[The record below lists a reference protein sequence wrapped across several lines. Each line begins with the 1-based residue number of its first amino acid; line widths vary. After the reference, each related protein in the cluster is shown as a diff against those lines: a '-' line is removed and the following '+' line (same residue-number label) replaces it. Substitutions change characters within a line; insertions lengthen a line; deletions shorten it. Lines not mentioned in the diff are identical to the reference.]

1 MIRIEGLTKIYHTP
15 GGDIVAI
22 DNLTLHVAES
32 QIFGVIGFSGAGKS
46 SLVRCLN
53 MLERP
58 TRGKVFIDGREITAL
73 RGAALR
79 AARRKIGMIFQH
91 FNLLS
96 SRTVFENVAFPL
108 DIAGVPRRESA
119 PKVNQLLELVGLA
132 DKARAYPSQ
141 LSGGQKQRVGIA
153 RALASD
159 PKVLLCDEATSA
171 LDPYTTLSI
180 LKLLKDINRSLR
192 LTILLITHEMKV
204 VTEICD
210 HVAVIENGRIIE
222 QGPVLEV
229 FLHPRAATT
238 RNFVSTVLK
247 TSLPEEIRRRLRER
261 AARGE
266 DGSQVVRLSFVGE
279 SAGEPVISR
288 VIRECDVDVN
298 ILSGS
303 IDRIQDIPFGVLLVE
318 ILGPPERRRTA
329 LDHLA
334 GSGLSVEVIDN
345 VE

>member
-119 PKVNQLLELVGLA
+119 PKVKQLLELVGLA

>member
-1 MIRIEGLTKIYHTP
+1 MIRIDGLTKIYHTP

-22 DNLTLHVAES
+22 DNLSLHVAES
-32 QIFGVIGFSGAGKS
+32 QIFGVVGFSGAGKS
-46 SLVRCLN
+46 SLVRCIN

-58 TRGKVFIDGREITAL
+58 TCGSIVVDGREITSL
-73 RGAALR
+73 RGPALR

-153 RALASD
+153 RALAND

-180 LKLLKDINRSLR
+180 LKLLKDINRSLK

-229 FLHPRAATT
+229 FLRPRTDTT
-238 RNFVSTVLK
+238 RNFVSTVLQ
-247 TSLPEEIRRRLRER
+247 TSPPEEIRRRLRER
-261 AARGE
+261 AGRGE
-266 DGSQVVRLSFVGE
+266 DGTQIVRLTFVGE

-288 VIRECDVDVN
+288 VIREYNVDVN
-298 ILSGS
+298 ILSGN
-303 IDRIQDIPFGVLLVE
+303 IDRIQDTPFGVLLVE
-318 ILGPPERRRTA
+318 LLGPPDRRKAA
-329 LDHLA
+329 LDFLA
-334 GSGLSVEVIDN
+334 GSGLTVEVIGN
-345 VE
+345 VQ

>member
-1 MIRIEGLTKIYHTP
+1 MISIRGLTKIYHTP

-32 QIFGVIGFSGAGKS
+32 RIFGVVGFSGAGKS
-46 SLVRCLN
+46 SLVRCVN
-53 MLERP
+53 MLEHP
-58 TRGKVFIDGREITAL
+58 TAGSIVVDGREITSL
-73 RGAALR
+73 RGPELR

-108 DIAGVPRRESA
+108 DIAGVPRREST
-119 PKVNQLLELVGLA
+119 PKVNQLLDLVGLA

-153 RALASD
+153 RALAND

-180 LKLLKDINRSLR
+180 LKLLKDINRSLN

-229 FLHPRAATT
+229 FLHPRARTT
-238 RNFVSTVLK
+238 RNFVATVLN
-247 TSLPEEIRRRLRER
+247 TGLPEEIRRRLQER
-261 AARGE
+261 AGRGE
-266 DGSQVVRLSFVGE
+266 DGTQIVRLSFVGE

-288 VIRECDVDVN
+288 VIRECNVDVN
-298 ILSGS
+298 ILSGN
-303 IDRIQDIPFGVLLVE
+303 IDRIQDTPFGILLVE
-318 ILGPPERRRTA
+318 ILGAAERRAAA
-329 LDHLA
+329 LDFLA
-334 GSGLSVEVIDN
+334 GSGLTVEVIDH
-345 VE
+345 V